1 MSGNM
6 TQTIIYIGLLLAVVL
21 SLYAQFKVTSN
32 YNKYSEIQSS
42 KAYTGAQVARLM
54 LDRRGIYDVQVTKVE
69 GNLTDHYDPSVKV
82 VRLSQDVYEGSS
94 ISSVSI
100 AAHEIGHA
108 IQHNEGYAFLT
119 FRSLLAPAVQF
130 TSKFVFVL
138 IIMGIFFRM
147 TGLIDLGIAFY
158 SLAVLFQIITLPVE
172 FDASRR
178 ALENLE
184 GDGIITLDERRGA
197 RRVLGA
203 AALTYVAA
211 MAVSLL
217 QLLRLIAMRNRRD

>member
-69 GNLTDHYDPSVKV
+69 GNLTDHYDPSAKV

>member
-6 TQTIIYIGLLLAVVL
+6 TQTIIYIGLLLAVIL

-69 GNLTDHYDPSVKV
+69 GNLTDHYDPSAKV

-172 FDASRR
+172 FDASKR

>member
-69 GNLTDHYDPSVKV
+69 GNLTDHYDPSAKV

-108 IQHNEGYAFLT
+108 IQHNEGYAFLA

-172 FDASRR
+172 FDASKR